1 MLNLDNIKEINNMII
16 LTKPINY
23 MIIVNKNKIEDIK
36 KNRINPEFLKRCLDY
51 SKLMKGKIKR

>member
-1 MLNLDNIKEINNMII
+1 MNL
-16 LTKPINY
+16 LTKPLNN